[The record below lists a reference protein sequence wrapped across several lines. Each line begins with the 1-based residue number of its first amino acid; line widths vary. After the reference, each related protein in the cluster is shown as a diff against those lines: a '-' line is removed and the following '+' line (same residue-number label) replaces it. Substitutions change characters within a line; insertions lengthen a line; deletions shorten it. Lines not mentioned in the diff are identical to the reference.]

1 MKLIL
6 LLRSLIM
13 TFLIVPA
20 LTIPLCFGAIILHGP
35 FKKRKWAEV
44 CFVIWGQ
51 MFCRAYG
58 VRVVTRGEENFPAG
72 GCMILF
78 NHTSFFDIGA
88 LYAVFPF
95 FRFGA
100 KLELFKIPVF
110 GATMAAV
117 GTLPIARSNR
127 EAAIRVLQEAVQ
139 RARNGEKFALS
150 PEGGRN
156 NSGDE
161 RDLLPFKAG
170 PFLFAIEAQVPLVP
184 VVIRGA
190 QDVLPKGG
198 MLPGLK
204 SWRSTITL
212 DVLAPI
218 PTTGY
223 SVDNRGELQEK
234 ARIAMAKT
242 LSEPKF
248 A

>member
-6 LLRSLIM
+6 ILRSVLM
-13 TFLIVPA
+13 TVFVVPI
-20 LTIPLCFGAIILHGP
+20 LTVILCFCAIIAHGP
-35 FKKRKWAEV
+35 LKQRKLAEFF
-44 CFVIWGQ
+44 FVVWGQ

-58 VRVVTRGEENFPAG
+58 VRIVHRGAENFPAG

-88 LYAVFPF
+88 LYATFPF

-117 GTLPIARSNR
+117 GTLPIARGNR
-127 EAAIRVLQEAVQ
+127 EAAIRVLQKAVQ
-139 RARNGEKFALS
+139 RARDGEKFALS

-156 NSGDE
+156 TVNE
-161 RDLLPFKAG
+161 RELLPFKAG

-184 VVIRGA
+184 IVIRGA
-190 QDVLPKGG
+190 MDVLPKGG
-198 MLPGLK
+198 VLPGLK
-204 SWRSTITL
+204 AWRSTITL
-212 DVLAPI
+212 DVLPPI
-218 PTTGY
+218 PTAGLTAEDR
-223 SVDNRGELQEK
+223 VELQEK
-234 ARIAMAKT
+234 ARQAMQQK

>member
-6 LLRSLIM
+6 ILRSLLM
-13 TFLIVPA
+13 TFVVVPL
-20 LTIPLCFGAIILHGP
+20 LTIPLCIAAIILHGP
-35 FKKRKWAEV
+35 LKKRKWAEV
-44 CFVIWGQ
+44 CFVLWGQ
-51 MFCRAYG
+51 LFCRAYG
-58 VRVVTRGEENFPAG
+58 VRVVTRGEENFPPG

-110 GATMAAV
+110 GPTMAAV

-139 RARNGEKFALS
+139 RAKNGEKFALS
-150 PEGGRN
+150 PEGGR
-156 NSGDE
+156 STHDE
-161 RDLLPFKAG
+161 TKLLPFKAG

-184 VVIRGA
+184 IIIRGA

-198 MLPGLK
+198 ILPGLQA
-204 SWRSTITL
+204 WRSTITL

-218 PTTGY
+218 PTAGHT
-223 SVDNRGELQEK
+223 VEERVVLQEK
-234 ARIAMAKT
+234 ARAEMEAA
-242 LSEPKF
+242 LARPKF